1 MKDAK
6 QKQSAFSMRCV
17 DVGCLRVNGDSL
29 RRADI
34 MLLLQR
40 RRINLA
46 ALKHF
51 KIELMF
57 DPVRKNISVLV
68 WRSSNICYLCSVVK
82 KRKGIQRT
90 TPFLP
95 RPYRWIFHYKRGVYG
110 GLSYHSLIERV
121 NESKLVY
128 FIKENVLVYKTN
140 TFQTFCTALWRN
152 LMEKT
157 FVLQFF
163 PKQ

>member
-17 DVGCLRVNGDSL
+17 DVGRLRVNGDSL
-29 RRADI
+29 RRGDST
-34 MLLLQR
+34 LLLHKCH
-40 RRINLA
+40 INLA
-46 ALKHF
+46 ALKRF

-57 DPVRKNISVLV
+57 DPVRKNISVLR
-68 WRSSNICYLCSVVK
+68 RSSIICYLCSVVK
-82 KRKGIQRT
+82 KRKSIQRT

-110 GLSYHSLIERV
+110 GLSYHSVIERV

-128 FIKENVLVYKTN
+128 FIKEKVLVYKTN